1 MVKYDTVKVL
11 EMNERKIIDRKLLA
25 GFAKEVGLNALH
37 LEALGENRQW
47 EIVVGGDMLERL
59 VEIQHQFEQLVVMG
73 DDEYRGFYIEVPRP
87 APEEWGNAE
96 ELITSGEYDSRE
108 AFLADWLAFNPMET
122 KWFHVASSRYGDSR
136 SIRVTDRKH
145 THFIITNC
153 PKYTDIEP
161 DDTWRREN
169 LTRLFDY
176 LERVIDV
183 VVANPDGFNDYVA
196 HNLPYQQRIGRIS
209 QKEFN
214 RIVPNFKIEVEDRE
228 TAIKALEDSVH
239 GHSSPLLETMT
250 IRKYCTYFRIANE
263 VYEAYHRKRGLRG
276 RIHTDPQDVPEELRD
291 AVYYKR
297 KKFMD
302 VAEMYDID
310 SQEDFIRFA
319 TDHYGELGLS
329 RLNIFASNDRQQ
341 GWKIVVSNSY
351 SANAG
356 LAIEVATALYKAG
369 APLLIYDA
377 EKLLR
382 ILLEE
387 DYVRLV
393 PDSYHNYMG
402 YQEEGSV
409 YELPW
414 EYECSV
420 DSNSVL
426 TKEQY
431 QVIVSIAEWQDVERI
446 FL

>member
-1 MVKYDTVKVL
+1 
-11 EMNERKIIDRKLLA
+11 MNERKIIDRKFFADLA
-25 GFAKEVGLNALH
+25 REVGLNASH
-37 LEALGENRQW
+37 LEALGESRQW

-59 VEIQHQFEQLVVMG
+59 VEIQHRFEQLAVMG
-73 DDEYRGFYIEVPRP
+73 DDEYRGFHIEVPRP
-87 APEEWGNAE
+87 SPEEWGNGE
-96 ELITSGEYDSRE
+96 ELIASGEYDSRE
-108 AFLADWLAFNPMET
+108 AFLADWHAFNPMET
-122 KWFHVASSRYGDSR
+122 RWFHVASSRYGDSR
-136 SIRVTDRKH
+136 SIRVTDRKR
-145 THFIITNC
+145 TSFIITNDSKC
-153 PKYTDIEP
+153 TDTEP
-161 DDTWRREN
+161 DDTWCREN

-176 LERVIDV
+176 LQRMIDV
-183 VVANPDGFNDYVA
+183 VVANPNGFNDYVA
-196 HNLPYQQRIGRIS
+196 HNLPFQQRTGRIA
-209 QKEFN
+209 QREFN
-214 RIVPNFKIEVEDRE
+214 RIVSNFKIEVEDRE

-239 GHSSPLLETMT
+239 GRSVPLLATMT

-263 VYEAYHRKRGLRG
+263 VYEVYHRKRGLSG

-291 AVYYKR
+291 VVYYKR
-297 KKFMD
+297 KKFVD
-302 VAEMYDID
+302 VTEMYDID
-310 SQEDFIRFA
+310 NPEDFMRFA
-319 TDHYGELGLS
+319 TDHYGELGIS

-351 SANAG
+351 STNAG

-414 EYECSV
+414 EYECS
-420 DSNSVL
+420 DDTNSVL

-431 QVIVSIAEWQDVERI
+431 QAIVSIAEWLPEEQVKPI
-446 FL
+446 A

>member
-1 MVKYDTVKVL
+1 
-11 EMNERKIIDRKLLA
+11 MNERKIIDRKFFTDLA
-25 GFAKEVGLNALH
+25 KDVGLNASH
-37 LEALGENRQW
+37 LEALGESRQW

-59 VEIQHQFEQLVVMG
+59 VEIQHRFEQLAVMG

-87 APEEWGNAE
+87 TPEEWGYTE
-96 ELITSGEYDSRE
+96 ELITSGEYDSQE

-122 KWFHVASSRYGDSR
+122 RWFHVASSRYGDSR

-145 THFIITNC
+145 NRFIITNC
-153 PKYTDIEP
+153 SKCTDAEP
-161 DDTWRREN
+161 NDTWCREN

-176 LERVIDV
+176 MQRLIDV
-183 VVANPDGFNDYVA
+183 VITNPDGFNDYVA
-196 HNLPYQQRIGRIS
+196 HNLPYQHRIGRIA
-209 QKEFN
+209 QKDFN
-214 RIVPNFKIEVEDRE
+214 RIVPNSKIEVEDRE

-239 GHSSPLLETMT
+239 GDSAPLFETMT
-250 IRKYCTYFRIANE
+250 IRRYCTYYRIANE
-263 VYEAYHRKRGLRG
+263 VYEAYHWKRGLSG

-291 AVYYKR
+291 VVYYKR
-297 KKFMD
+297 KKFVD
-302 VAEMYDID
+302 VTEMYDID
-310 SQEDFIRFA
+310 SPDDFMRFA

-329 RLNIFASNDRQQ
+329 RLNIFASHDRQQ

-356 LAIEVATALYKAG
+356 LVIEVATALYKAG

-382 ILLEE
+382 ILLED

-414 EYECSV
+414 EYECS
-420 DSNSVL
+420 DDTNSGL
-426 TKEQY
+426 TNEQY
-431 QVIVSIAEWQDVERI
+431 QAIVSIAEWQDIERI

>member
-1 MVKYDTVKVL
+1 
-11 EMNERKIIDRKLLA
+11 MNERKIIDRKLITGLA
-25 GFAKEVGLNALH
+25 KDVGLNASH
-37 LEALGENRQW
+37 LEALGESRQW

-59 VEIQHQFEQLVVMG
+59 VEIQHRFERLAVMG
-73 DDEYRGFYIEVPRP
+73 DDEYRGFYIEMPRP

-108 AFLADWLAFNPMET
+108 AFLADWLAFNPIET
-122 KWFHVASSRYGDSR
+122 RWFHVASSRYGDSR

-145 THFIITNC
+145 THFIITNHSKC
-153 PKYTDIEP
+153 TDAEP
-161 DDTWRREN
+161 DDTWCREN

-176 LERVIDV
+176 LERMIDV
-183 VVANPDGFNDYVA
+183 IVANPDGFNDYVA
-196 HNLPYQQRIGRIS
+196 HNLPYQQRIGRIA
-209 QKEFN
+209 QREFN
-214 RIVPNFKIEVEDRE
+214 RIVPKFKIEVEDRE

-239 GHSSPLLETMT
+239 GLSAPLLKIMT

-263 VYEAYHRKRGLRG
+263 VYENYHWKRGFRG

-291 AVYYKR
+291 VVYYKR

>member
-1 MVKYDTVKVL
+1 
-11 EMNERKIIDRKLLA
+11 MNERKNIDRKLLA
-25 GFAKEVGLNALH
+25 DLAKEGGLNASH
-37 LEALGENRQW
+37 LEALGESRQL
-47 EIVVGGDMLERL
+47 EIVVDGDMLERL
-59 VEIQHQFEQLVVMG
+59 VEIQHRFERLAAMG

-87 APEEWGNAE
+87 TPEEWGYAE
-96 ELITSGEYDSRE
+96 ELITSGEYESRE
-108 AFLADWLAFNPMET
+108 AFLADWIAFNPMET
-122 KWFHVASSRYGDSR
+122 RWFHIASSQYGDSR
-136 SIRVTDRKH
+136 SIRVTDRKR
-145 THFIITNC
+145 TSFIITNDSKC
-153 PKYTDIEP
+153 TDAEP
-161 DDTWRREN
+161 DDTWCREN
-169 LTRLFDY
+169 LIRLFDY
-176 LERVIDV
+176 LERMIDV
-183 VVANPDGFNDYVA
+183 IVANPDGFNDYVA
-196 HNLPYQQRIGRIS
+196 QNLPHQQRIGRIA
-209 QKEFN
+209 QREFN

-239 GHSSPLLETMT
+239 GLSAPLLKIMT

-263 VYEAYHRKRGLRG
+263 VYENYHRKRGFRG

-291 AVYYKR
+291 VVYYKR

-302 VAEMYDID
+302 VTEMYDID
-310 SQEDFIRFA
+310 SPEDFMRFA
-319 TDHYGELGLS
+319 TAHYGELGLS
-329 RLNIFASNDRQQ
+329 RLNIFASHDRQQ

-369 APLLIYDA
+369 TPLLIYDA

-414 EYECSV
+414 EYECLE
-420 DSNSVL
+420 DTDSVL
-426 TKEQY
+426 NKEQY
-431 QVIVSIAEWQDVERI
+431 QAIISNAEWQPEELAKPI
-446 FL
+446 A

>member
-1 MVKYDTVKVL
+1 
-11 EMNERKIIDRKLLA
+11 MNERKIIDRKLLTDL
-25 GFAKEVGLNALH
+25 AKEVGLNASH
-37 LEALGENRQW
+37 LEALGESRQW

-59 VEIQHQFEQLVVMG
+59 VEIQHRFEQLAVMG

-87 APEEWGNAE
+87 TPEEWGDAE
-96 ELITSGEYDSRE
+96 ELIASGEYDSRE
-108 AFLADWLAFNPMET
+108 AFVSDWLASNPMET
-122 KWFHVASSRYGDSR
+122 RWFHVASSRYGDSR

-153 PKYTDIEP
+153 PKCTDAGQ
-161 DDTWRREN
+161 DDTWCREN
-169 LTRLFDY
+169 LIRLFDY
-176 LERVIDV
+176 LQRMIDV
-183 VVANPDGFNDYVA
+183 VVANPNGLNDYVA
-196 HNLPYQQRIGRIS
+196 HNLPFQQRTGRIA
-209 QKEFN
+209 QREFN
-214 RIVPNFKIEVEDRE
+214 LIVSNFKIEVEDRE
-228 TAIKALEDSVH
+228 TAIKALEDSMH
-239 GHSSPLLETMT
+239 GHSAPLFETMT
-250 IRKYCTYFRIANE
+250 IRRYCTYYRIANE
-263 VYEAYHRKRGLRG
+263 VYENYHQKRGFRG
-276 RIHTDPQDVPEELRD
+276 CIHTDQQDVPEELRD
-291 AVYYKR
+291 VVYYKR

-302 VAEMYDID
+302 VTEMYDID
-310 SQEDFIRFA
+310 SPEDFMRFA

-329 RLNIFASNDRQQ
+329 RLNIFASHDRQQ

-369 APLLIYDA
+369 TPLLIYDA

-414 EYECSV
+414 EYECSD

-431 QVIVSIAEWQDVERI
+431 QAIVSTAEWQDVERVFPVI
-446 FL
+446 LSD

>member
-1 MVKYDTVKVL
+1 
-11 EMNERKIIDRKLLA
+11 MNERKIIDRKLLA
-25 GFAKEVGLNALH
+25 DLAKEVNLNASH
-37 LEALGENRQW
+37 LEALGESRQW

-59 VEIQHQFEQLVVMG
+59 VEIQHRFERLAVMG

-87 APEEWGNAE
+87 TPEEWGNAE
-96 ELITSGEYDSRE
+96 ELIAPGEYDSRE

-122 KWFHVASSRYGDSR
+122 RWFHVASSRYGDFR
-136 SIRVTDRKH
+136 SIRVTDRKR
-145 THFIITNC
+145 TNFIITNSSKC
-153 PKYTDIEP
+153 ADAEP
-161 DDTWRREN
+161 DDTWCREN

-176 LERVIDV
+176 LERMIDV
-183 VVANPDGFNDYVA
+183 IVANPDGFNDYVA
-196 HNLPYQQRIGRIS
+196 HNLPYQQRIGRIT

-239 GHSSPLLETMT
+239 GLSAPLLETMT
-250 IRKYCTYFRIANE
+250 IRKYCAYYRIANE
-263 VYEAYHRKRGLRG
+263 VYEAYHRKRGLRE

-291 AVYYKR
+291 VVYYKR
-297 KKFMD
+297 KKFVD
-302 VAEMYDID
+302 VTEMYDID
-310 SQEDFIRFA
+310 NPEDFMRFA

-369 APLLIYDA
+369 VPLLIYDA

-414 EYECSV
+414 EYECSE
-420 DSNSVL
+420 DANSVL

-431 QVIVSIAEWQDVERI
+431 QAIVSLAEWQPEEQVEPI
-446 FL
+446 V

>member
-1 MVKYDTVKVL
+1 
-11 EMNERKIIDRKLLA
+11 MNERKTIDRRLLA
-25 GFAKEVGLNALH
+25 DLAKEVGLNASH
-37 LEALGENRQW
+37 LEALGESRQW
-47 EIVVGGDMLERL
+47 EIVVGDDMLERQ
-59 VEIQHQFEQLVVMG
+59 VDIQRQFERLAVMG

-87 APEEWGNAE
+87 TPEEWGDAE
-96 ELITSGEYDSRE
+96 DLIVSREYDNRE

-122 KWFHVASSRYGDSR
+122 RWFHVASSQYGDSR
-136 SIRVTDRKH
+136 SIRVTDRKR
-145 THFIITNC
+145 TRFIITNDSKC
-153 PKYTDIEP
+153 TDAEP
-161 DDTWRREN
+161 DDTWCMEN

-176 LERVIDV
+176 LERMIDV
-183 VVANPDGFNDYVA
+183 IVANPDGFNDYVT
-196 HNLPYQQRIGRIS
+196 HHLPYQQRTGRIA
-209 QKEFN
+209 QKVFN

-228 TAIKALEDSVH
+228 MAIKALEESVH
-239 GHSSPLLETMT
+239 GHSAPLLETMT
-250 IRKYCTYFRIANE
+250 IRKYCTYYRIANE
-263 VYEAYHRKRGLRG
+263 VHEAYHRKRGFRG

-291 AVYYKR
+291 VAYYKR
-297 KKFMD
+297 KKFVD
-302 VAEMYDID
+302 VMEMYDID
-310 SQEDFIRFA
+310 SPEDFMRFA

-329 RLNIFASNDRQQ
+329 RLNIFASNDRQH
-341 GWKIVVSNSY
+341 GWMIVVSNSY
-351 SANAG
+351 SANVG

-414 EYECSV
+414 EYECT
-420 DSNSVL
+420 DDACSVL

-431 QVIVSIAEWQDVERI
+431 QAIVSNAEWQPEERVKVSA
-446 FL
+446 

>member
-1 MVKYDTVKVL
+1 
-11 EMNERKIIDRKLLA
+11 MNGIKIIDRNLLA
-25 GFAKEVGLNALH
+25 DFSKEVGLNASH
-37 LEALGENRQW
+37 LEALGESRHW

-59 VEIQHQFEQLVVMG
+59 TGIQRQFERLAVMG

-87 APEEWGNAE
+87 TPEEWRTAE
-96 ELITSGEYDSRE
+96 DLIASEEYDSRE
-108 AFLADWLAFNPMET
+108 AFLADWLAFNPIET
-122 KWFHVASSRYGDSR
+122 RWFHVASSRYGESR
-136 SIRVTDRKH
+136 SLRVTDRKR
-145 THFIITNC
+145 TRFIITNRSA
-153 PKYTDIEP
+153 YAGGNP
-161 DDTWRREN
+161 DDARCRDI

-176 LERVIDV
+176 LQRLIDI
-183 VVANPDGFNDYVA
+183 VVANPDGFNDYVE
-196 HNLPYQQRIGRIS
+196 HNLPYQQRTGRIA

-214 RIVPNFKIEVEDRE
+214 RIVPNFKINVEDRE
-228 TAIKALEDSVH
+228 MAIKALEDSVY
-239 GHSSPLLETMT
+239 GRAVPPLETMT
-250 IRKYCTYFRIANE
+250 IRLYCTYFRVANE
-263 VYEAYHRKRGLRG
+263 VYEAYHRKRGFSG
-276 RIHTDPQDVPEELRD
+276 CIYTDPQDVPEELRD
-291 AVYYKR
+291 VVYYKR
-297 KKFMD
+297 KKFVD
-302 VAEMYDID
+302 VTEMYDID
-310 SQEDFIRFA
+310 NPEDFMRFA

-393 PDSYHNYMG
+393 PDSYHNYIG

-414 EYECSV
+414 EYECSEDG
-420 DSNSVL
+420 DSPL
-426 TKEQY
+426 TREQY
-431 QVIVSIAEWQDVERI
+431 QAIVSNAEWLPEERI
-446 FL
+446 RLH